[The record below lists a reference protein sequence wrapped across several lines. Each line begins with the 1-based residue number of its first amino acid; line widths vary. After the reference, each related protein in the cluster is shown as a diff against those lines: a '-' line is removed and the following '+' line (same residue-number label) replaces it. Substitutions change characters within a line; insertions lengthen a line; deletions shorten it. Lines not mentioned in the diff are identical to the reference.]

1 MAGLTSPV
9 ARCGVLLI
17 NQSRD
22 EMQSGCALKASS
34 VSQRTMEG
42 ERAAVY
48 GRIWAYFV
56 CRGKARIDGLIPI
69 NSHAIRSTNLI
80 LSPGEV
86 SQPHPGRLFCMLK
99 APARGRQASQV
110 APPHTPRCNLK
121 VI

>member
-69 NSHAIRSTNLI
+69 NSHAIRSPNLMERSLNKI
-80 LSPGEV
+80 PGN
-86 SQPHPGRLFCMLK
+86 LFCMLK
-99 APARGRQASQV
+99 APARGRQAAQV
-110 APPHTPRCNLK
+110 APPHTPRCNL
-121 VI
+121 